1 MSLPTVTGKNYFDP
15 EIQMAYMGASQF
27 KSFQRCE
34 AAALAEL
41 EGRYCTPKTTALL
54 VGSYV
59 DAHFEGALDAFKAR
73 NPEIFKRDGSL
84 RAEYKI
90 GRASCRERV

>member
-41 EGRYCTPKTTALL
+41 EGR
-54 VGSYV
+54 
-59 DAHFEGALDAFKAR
+59 
-73 NPEIFKRDGSL
+73 
-84 RAEYKI
+84 
-90 GRASCRERV
+90 